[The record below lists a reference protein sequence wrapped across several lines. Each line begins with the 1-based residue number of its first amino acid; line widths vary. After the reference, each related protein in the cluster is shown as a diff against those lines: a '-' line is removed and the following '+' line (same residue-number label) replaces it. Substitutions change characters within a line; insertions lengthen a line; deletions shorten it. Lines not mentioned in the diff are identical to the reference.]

1 MQEHSVEPWA
11 GVRMATEFSG
21 ADEGVAVRE
30 NGAPYQQ
37 ELATKVKDLF
47 LSVRAS
53 NVLTNAGITY
63 VGDLVQLTESQLLAF
78 QNCGRKTVRE
88 LKEALEELGLPLG
101 VTLDSWN
108 RPNLDDLV
116 SSKKQDE
123 TSLAT
128 LDENARTKLYLRT
141 DEIGLSQRAR
151 NVLKTANIEFVG
163 DLAAKTESQLRG
175 FASCGRLTINE
186 IKTKLEELGLRL
198 SFFVSNWSAEA
209 AQRIR
214 EEQDAIPDSPINALR
229 RNLNI
234 IPPSEFLEDELHAIL
249 DSVPDKRGTEIALKQ
264 LGWSGSGQRTL
275 ESVGEEY
282 SVTRERVRQI
292 VKRKN
297 DNIRKQYF
305 ETPRLDEA
313 LSAIRECCPAT
324 GARLAAELRLRGIS
338 KSDFDPTGLKTACK
352 VLQKEFGL
360 ERIAVR
366 GAKVY
371 AAAEHA
377 DRTVEFFRVCRRLTS
392 SQGVA
397 NFEAVCDELHIPD
410 RDRQRF
416 SEIATVNSICEWLDR
431 DRKWLFSTGVPRNRL
446 SNLAMKV
453 LCVAPQVYLTELRKA
468 VARSRRLAAV
478 PPIGVLA
485 RFLERFELASVAD
498 GRASATSDFADAIAP
513 ESTES
518 ILVSV
523 LRRHGPILGW
533 DRFQELCM
541 AAGMNPITFGI
552 YVSSSPIVARLAR
565 GIYSLVGANVPPGA
579 VEDLERELATSR
591 KPAEW
596 GWSPRGTLWYAL
608 RITGTVLAA
617 GSVAITQFVA
627 DIVDGEWKACFDG
640 RELDGSVKCSNRFLW
655 GLRRPLINAG
665 AEVGDVAI
673 VEFDL
678 SRRTANIALGG
689 EELVDIWE
697 SGDIDLP
704 LPEISESEAEDLV

>member
-1 MQEHSVEPWA
+1 MQEHSLKPLL
-11 GVRMATEFSG
+11 GVRMAPEFSG
-21 ADEGVAVRE
+21 ADEGVAIRE
-30 NGAPYQQ
+30 NDTPYQR
-37 ELATKVKDLF
+37 ELAIKVEDLF

-53 NVLTNAGITY
+53 NVLKNMGIAY
-63 VGDLVQLTESQLLAF
+63 VGDLVQQTEGQLLAF

-88 LKEALEELGLPLG
+88 LKEALSELGLGLG
-101 VTLDSWN
+101 MALDSWN
-108 RPNLDDLV
+108 RPNLHDLT
-116 SSKKQDE
+116 SSRKQDE
-123 TSLAT
+123 ATLAT
-128 LDENARTKLYLRT
+128 LDENTRTKLYLRA

-151 NVLKTANIEFVG
+151 NVLKTADIQFVG
-163 DLAAKTESQLRG
+163 DLATKTESQLRG
-175 FASCGRLTINE
+175 LASCGRLTINE
-186 IKTKLEELGLRL
+186 IKAKLEELGLRL
-198 SFFVSNWSAEA
+198 SFFVSDWSAEA
-209 AQRIR
+209 ARRIR
-214 EEQDAIPDSPINALR
+214 EQQDTVPDSPINALR
-229 RNLNI
+229 CNLNI
-234 IPPSEFLEDELHAIL
+234 IPPSEFLEDELRAIL
-249 DSVPDKRGTEIALKQ
+249 QSVPDERGTEIALKQ
-264 LGWSGSGQRTL
+264 LGWSGCGQRTL

-313 LSAIRECCPAT
+313 LSAIRDRCPAT
-324 GARLAAELRLRGIS
+324 AVQLAAELRLRGIS
-338 KSDFDPTGLKTACK
+338 KSDFDPTGLRTACK
-352 VLQKEFGL
+352 VLQKDFAL
-360 ERIAVR
+360 ERIEVR
-366 GAKVY
+366 GAEVY
-371 AAAEHA
+371 AAAEHV
-377 DRTVEFFRVCRRLTS
+377 DQTVEFFRVCRRLTS

-397 NFEAVCDELHIPD
+397 NFEAVCDELHIPNEA
-410 RDRQRF
+410 RPRF
-416 SEIATVNSICEWLDR
+416 REVATINSICEWLDR
-431 DRKWLFSTGVPRNRL
+431 DRRWLFSTGVPRNRL

-453 LCVAPQVYLTELRKA
+453 LCVAPHVYLTELRKA

-498 GRASATSDFADAIAP
+498 GRASAISDFADAIGP

-541 AAGMNPITFGI
+541 AGGMNPITFGI
-552 YVSSSPIVARLAR
+552 YVSSSPIIARLAR

-655 GLRRPLINAG
+655 GLRRPLVNAG
-665 AEVGDVAI
+665 AEPGDVAI

-678 SRRTANIALGG
+678 SRRTVNIALGD

-697 SGDIDLP
+697 SGDIDRP
-704 LPEISESEAEDLV
+704 LPENGESEAED